1 MNNSADITFEI
12 PKKAFNPCYLP
23 LLNND
28 SRYLVLYGGAG
39 SGKSYFIAER
49 FIVKLLREN
58 MCNLLVVRAVGN
70 TNRDSTFALFKQVIS
85 RWGLSEYFKYN
96 ESDLRVVCK
105 LNQNMVIFKGLD
117 DTEKLKSITF
127 AKGELTDIWIEEAT
141 ETDEQS
147 FKQLDVRL
155 RGKGTKKQITVSF
168 NPIDVNHWLKKRFA
182 DSTADNVTFFHSTYK
197 DNAFLDADYIAL
209 LESFKDTDPYY
220 YTVYCLGQ
228 WGVYGKT
235 IFNAQSVSQ
244 RIATAPKP
252 LKQGYFDYDYDGL
265 KISNIRFIEDT
276 NGAVKIYEPV
286 KPNYPYVTGGDTAG
300 EGSDSFTGQVIDNT
314 TGAQVAVLK
323 HTYDEDIYARQ
334 MYCLGNYYNNALL
347 SIETNYSTYPI
358 KELQRL
364 GYSKLYW
371 RETTDKI
378 TNKLTHSYGFRT
390 DKITRPVIIAELV
403 SVARADINLVSD
415 TQTLDEML
423 TFVRSAK
430 GRPEAQNGAHDD
442 LIMALAIAHSTR
454 HQQSFVASAVVD
466 DGEFEDIEDDYSDF
480 IGYGG

>member
-1 MNNSADITFEI
+1 MNNDLTFSI
-12 PKKAFNPCYLP
+12 PKRAFNACYLP
-23 LLNND
+23 LIDND

-49 FIVKLLREN
+49 FIIKLLQAP

-85 RWGLSEYFKYN
+85 HWGLAEYFKYN

-105 LNQNMVIFKGLD
+105 FNQNSVIFKGLD

-141 ETDEQS
+141 ETDEAS
-147 FKQLDVRL
+147 FNQLDVRL
-155 RGKGTKKQITVSF
+155 RGKGAKKQITVSF
-168 NPIDVNHWLKKRFA
+168 NPIDCNHWLKKRFA

-197 DNAFLDADYIAL
+197 DNQFLDDDYIAL
-209 LESFKDTDPYY
+209 LESFKETDPYY

-235 IFNAQSVSQ
+235 IFNAQAMSE
-244 RIATAPKP
+244 RIANAPKP
-252 LKQGYFDYDYDGL
+252 LTQGRFEYDYDGL
-265 KISNIRFIEDT
+265 AISNIRFVPDKKGEI
-276 NGAVKIYEPV
+276 KIYEEV
-286 KPNYPYVTGGDTAG
+286 KASYPYVIGGDTAG
-300 EGSDSFTGQVIDNT
+300 EGSDSFTGQAIDNT

-323 HTYDEDIYARQ
+323 HTYDEDVYARQ
-334 MYCLGNYYNNALL
+334 MYCLGEYYNNALL

-364 GYSKLYW
+364 GYSNLYW

-378 TNKLTHSYGFRT
+378 TNRLTHSYGFRT
-390 DKITRPVIIAELV
+390 DKQTRPVILAELV
-403 SVARADINLVSD
+403 SVMREDINLVNDVS
-415 TQTLDEML
+415 TLDEML
-423 TFVRSAK
+423 TFVRNAK
-430 GRPEAQNGAHDD
+430 GRPEAMQGAHDD
-442 LIMALAIAHSTR
+442 LIMALAIAHGTR
-454 HQQSFVASAVVD
+454 HQQSYVAALTAD
-466 DGEFEDIEDDYSDF
+466 NENEDSNFDDYSDF
-480 IGYGG
+480 LSYGS